1 VDGAAEPPL
10 FDHIRL
16 ALAPLGEV
24 RIRAMFGGH
33 GVSVDGLSVGLIADG
48 RLYLKVDGENE
59 PRHVALGLGRF
70 VYDMKGK
77 PAAMSYAAVPTE
89 AYAVPAVLTDWAEG
103 ALGAARRAAA
113 AKAGRRSGGRRG

>member
-1 VDGAAEPPL
+1 MGAAQEPPL

-48 RLYLKVDGENE
+48 VLYLKVDAGNE
-59 PRHVALGLGRF
+59 ARHQAEGLGRF
-70 VYDMKGK
+70 IYDGK
-77 PAAMSYAAVPTE
+77 DGRPMAMSYAAVPDA
-89 AYAVPAVLTDWAEG
+89 AYAVPAKLMDWAEG

-113 AKAGRRSGGRRG
+113 KRRPKR